1 MYGHPTGR
9 RYNGIGGRKAKRIA
23 SLINSLSF
31 VDIDLRGKGILEIL
45 IRFEPLI

>member
-9 RYNGIGGRKAKRIA
+9 RYNGIGRKAKRIA